1 MALTPEQITAA
12 RNLAN
17 QVIKPGAT
25 AGHVTTEIHNPLVQA
40 IIDLVEAHATD
51 QEAHG
56 AASLPAGA
64 SGSILY
70 HDGTNWIQLLKGADG
85 QLLGLVGGLPAYV
98 TPNNRVFNLFIM
110 GDGYCYPEYYD
121 ASGTLLLQM
130 KLKNVVVIDQ
140 LTGKY
145 AYLTAAGGVKEFA
158 LAINY
163 NATFTIADFDSVAT
177 GGNILVSTGIQTID
191 AGEVVLISALVA
203 ASNGLHNISGM
214 LNDLAN
220 QYQNGNRLF
229 DDYTA
234 SGGTASVN
242 AHRFSAS
249 QNRIRI
255 SSAADCV
262 VSASLSA
269 AKPAAGFIILKNTD
283 TNSHTFTF
291 AGAFEAKVVEIPA
304 SSEAILY
311 FTYDG
316 TTKFKVFVIAGDASG
331 NDHAGLTNRNVY
343 GAHNQNDLS
352 IVRSQINPGGT
363 AWDIDFASRAIIDI
377 TTTLSG
383 NVTVSYAN
391 HANKKF
397 LLATLNVTATSEI
410 TFPVDHYAHHQRWVA
425 ATRKLTLTPGKYQ
438 LKINYAASDAPA
450 NLYLIDVMGPYGD
463 APNIITRKYQT
474 PAVAAS
480 VLTIDCDNHNEV
492 FCTKTG
498 GGAIVVGENI
508 SVAYSNTAFLK
519 TIWLAIEVTGAARTI
534 TFPAAHKSSDTR
546 WATLALT
553 LDVGFYQL
561 SIMNNGAYK
570 SVTCSNEEV

>member
-1 MALTPEQITAA
+1 MALTPEQI
-12 RNLAN
+12 LAIRTLAD
-17 QVIKPGAT
+17 QVIKPGAGK
-25 AGHVTTEIHNPLVQA
+25 GHVTTEIHNPLVHA
-40 IIDLVEAHATD
+40 LIDLVEAHATD

-56 AASLPAGA
+56 AASLPTGA
-64 SGSILY
+64 EGSLLY
-70 HDGTNWIQLLKGADG
+70 NDGANWVQLLKGDDG
-85 QLLGLVGGLPAYV
+85 QILSLIGGLPTYV
-98 TPNNRVFNLFIM
+98 TANNRVFNLFIM
-110 GDGYCYPEYYD
+110 GDGYCFPEYYD
-121 ASGTLLLQM
+121 ASGTLLLQV

-145 AYLTAAGGVKEFA
+145 VYLTATGGVKEFA
-158 LAINY
+158 KAVNY
-163 NATFTIADFDSVAT
+163 NTVFTIAAFDAAAN
-177 GGNILVSTGIQTID
+177 GGNIEISNGVQTVD
-191 AGEVVLISALVA
+191 AGSVILLSALA
-203 ASNGLHNISGM
+203 AANNAPHNLSGLLIE
-214 LNDLAN
+214 LAN

-255 SSAADCV
+255 SSAADCT

-283 TNSHTFTF
+283 TNSHIFTF
-291 AGAFEAKVVEIPA
+291 SGAFEAKVVEIPA

-397 LLATLNVTATSEI
+397 LLATINVSTTSEI
-410 TFPVDHYAHHQRWVA
+410 TFPADHYAYHPRWVA

-492 FCTKTG
+492 FCTKSG

-508 SVAYSNTAFLK
+508 SVAYSNAAFLK
-519 TIWLAIEVTGAARTI
+519 TIWLPIEVTGAARTI
-534 TFPAAHKSSDTR
+534 TFPAGHKSSDTR

-553 LDVGFYQL
+553 LDIGFYQI

-570 SVTCSNEEV
+570 SVTCSQTEV